1 MARLL
6 ASLLGALA
14 FCMLASAS
22 IAASLA
28 SGDVDVKRRS
38 ERVKAAQELLR
49 QFDKLASLIQSPRPS
64 EAAWVQA
71 EQAEIKRLANSEAS
85 TARAIQLLQTPEF
98 QQQNVY
104 AKVQEVRNALRCI
117 IDSPPTAKR
126 EMFCWAAAAF
136 LLDDRGVFYDGLLVL
151 LRAKRLPD
159 DLHVRAG
166 AASLDGISLL
176 YGLHAKAIQQY
187 VVLPYLRGDIE

>member
-6 ASLLGALA
+6 ASLVSV
-14 FCMLASAS
+14 LASCMIVS
-22 IAASLA
+22 TSLAASLA

-38 ERVKAAQELLR
+38 ERVKAAQDLLT
-49 QFDKLASLIQSPRPS
+49 QFDKLASLIQSPRPN

-71 EQAEIKRLANSEAS
+71 EQAEIKKLANSEAS

-104 AKVQEVRNALRCI
+104 VNAQEVRNALRCV
-117 IDSPPTAKR
+117 IDSPPTAQR
-126 EMFCWAAAAF
+126 EVFCWAAAAF

-151 LRAKRLPD
+151 VRAKRLPE

-166 AASLDGISLL
+166 AATLDGISLL

-187 VVLPYLRGDIE
+187 VVLPYLRGDIK